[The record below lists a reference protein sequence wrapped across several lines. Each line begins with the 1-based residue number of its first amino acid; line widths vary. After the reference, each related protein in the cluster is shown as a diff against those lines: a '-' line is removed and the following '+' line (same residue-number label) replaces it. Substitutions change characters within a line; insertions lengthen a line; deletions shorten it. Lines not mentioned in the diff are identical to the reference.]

1 MSAQATASKRPDISR
16 SAAGGRRGYRLAGQ
30 WLPPSTVVVPKIA
43 TTTVSRGDSLWRL
56 SQVTYGA
63 GTRYAVIYK
72 ANREQIRNPNLIYP
86 GQIFVASRAVKRAH
100 RSSRWLT
107 GLHDRCCNDLRYSAA
122 DCSSTFSAR
131 TAQNLNSGILPNGS
145 SAGLVNRLA
154 AASA

>member
-1 MSAQATASKRPDISR
+1 M
-16 SAAGGRRGYRLAGQ
+16 
-30 WLPPSTVVVPKIA
+30 VVPKIT

-56 SQVTYGA
+56 SQVSYGA

-86 GQIFVASRAVKRAH
+86 GPDVCRSGEVKRVGAICGCEAIRH
-100 RSSRWLT
+100 RICRLP
-107 GLHDRCCNDLRYSAA
+107 NDVVAYSAA

-145 SAGLVNRLA
+145 SAGLVSRLA